1 MADIARIKGNISKM
15 IAQNAPET
23 DIDAYVASEG
33 VSLDQLKAPAAPE
46 VGIGEDVAKSAGA
59 GLVKGAT
66 GMLGLGGDAG
76 SLLGSGV
83 DYAGS
88 ALGAA
93 PDKVQQFKDLMSRG
107 ARNNPITSI
116 PASILQGPSSQD
128 LQSKVENV
136 TGPLYKPQT
145 TAGEY
150 AQTGAEFLP
159 GMIGGPGSIGA
170 KLLTR
175 VAAPALAS
183 ETAGQLT
190 EGTGAEPYARVGG
203 ALLGGFGASKA
214 MQPRAIDP
222 SPSADDLL
230 KSGSKG
236 FEAVKASDAVINP
249 SSVRQMAKDIKTEL
263 LNEGR
268 HPTSEGQA
276 GLFSALDRLEEMG
289 KSVGGVTPKDMEVIR
304 KNLVDLKKSPN
315 PSASGAARDA
325 TESFMQKY
333 GGMGQSDLLNGSN
346 PFPTLKNAIGDWA
359 AGKRSNTLM
368 GKVDLANLNAGTA
381 GSGAN
386 EDNAL
391 RQAIKQLARPINN
404 TNTPV
409 AKRLGFNNEEIAG
422 IKSAAMGTPVGNAAR
437 WVGKAAPTGI
447 VSGAMSSGAGGMA
460 GGPVGAVAL
469 PAVGFVAKK
478 IGDLSTKQAVNALDS
493 LVRSRSPLAAQ
504 VAAQLPPQVVSQLNP
519 KTQALLAGLIAAD
532 PVLANQAGQ
541 PVGNSGA
548 N

>member
-15 IAQNAPET
+15 IAQDAPEA

-33 VSLDQLKAPAAPE
+33 VLLDQLKALAPA

-88 ALGAA
+88 ALGIA
-93 PDKVQQFKDLMSRG
+93 PDKIQQFKEFMARG
-107 ARNNPITSI
+107 ARNNPITSV
-116 PASILQGPSSQD
+116 PAGILQGHSSQD
-128 LQSKVENV
+128 LQGKVESV

-150 AQTGAEFLP
+150 AQTAAEFLP
-159 GMIGGPGSIGA
+159 GMAGGPGSVGS
-170 KLLTR
+170 KLLSR

-190 EGTGAEPYARVGG
+190 KDTGAEPYARVGG
-203 ALLGGFGASKA
+203 ALLGGFGAAKLL
-214 MQPRAIDP
+214 QPKVP
-222 SPSADDLL
+222 SNVPSADDLL
-230 KSGSKG
+230 QSGSRG

-268 HPTSEGQA
+268 HPTSEGQS

-315 PSASGAARDA
+315 PSAAGAARDA

-333 GGMGQSDLLNGSN
+333 AGMGQSDLLNGTN
-346 PFPTLKNAIGDWA
+346 PFPALKNAVGDWA

-404 TNTPV
+404 TNMPV

-422 IKSAAMGTPVGNAAR
+422 IKSAAMGTPIGNAAR
-437 WVGKAAPTGI
+437 WIGKAAPTGI
-447 VSGAMSSGAGGMA
+447 VSGALSSGAGGMA
-460 GGPVGAVAL
+460 GGPIGAVAL
-469 PAVGFVAKK
+469 PAVGMVAKK
-478 IGDLSTKQAVNALDS
+478 IGDLSTKQAINALDS

-504 VAAQLPPQVVSQLNP
+504 VAANLPPQVVSQLSP
-519 KTQALLAGLIAAD
+519 KTQALLAALIAAD
-532 PVLANQAGQ
+532 PVLAKQAGNSVGQ
-541 PVGNSGA
+541 PA
-548 N
+548 AY